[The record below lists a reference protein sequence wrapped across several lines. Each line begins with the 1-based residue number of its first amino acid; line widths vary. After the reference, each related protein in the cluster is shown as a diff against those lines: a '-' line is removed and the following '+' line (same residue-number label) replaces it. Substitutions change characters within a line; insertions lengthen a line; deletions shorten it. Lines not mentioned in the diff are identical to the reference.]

1 VTLTLLG
8 MLAAP
13 ALAQDA
19 PKPIKTERVHGAAPG
34 ATTLYRIDDDGT
46 VWIDWRTAE
55 TLAASKADRTVLSIA
70 QLMLAIRDGN
80 WKPLPR

>member
-1 VTLTLLG
+1 

-13 ALAQDA
+13 ALAQGA

-55 TLAASKADRTVLSIA
+55 TLAASRPMSRPARCTY
-70 QLMLAIRDGN
+70 AIR
-80 WKPLPR
+80 